1 MVCLSYVSVYVYHV
15 CMWLCMCHSTCV
27 EDRGQL
33 CGVGSLF
40 PYLYLL
46 NELSAVDP
54 NTHAQVTA
62 TSATPGAKNKEQKSW
77 VCIER

>member
-1 MVCLSYVSVYVYHV
+1 MHVSQHI
-15 CMWLCMCHSTCV
+15 C
-27 EDRGQL
+27 RGQGTAL
-33 CGVGSLF
+33 WSWLPLSIPV
-40 PYLYLL
+40 LL